1 MLKLQI
7 TQPQCCNNSTT
18 HW

>member
-7 TQPQCCNNSTT
+7 THPQCCNNSTT